1 MSQIHDVEEEAHMSG
16 LTAGATGRTAGGPVD
31 GGPELAEVADGVFA
45 YLQPPGG
52 WCLNN
57 AGLIVSGDR
66 AALVDT
72 TATEARARALRTAV
86 LEVAPNAPRILVN
99 THFHGDHT
107 FGNFVF
113 PEAVII
119 GQERLRTE
127 MAEAGLHLT
136 GLWPDV
142 EWGHLE
148 IVPPDLTFRDRLTVH
163 IGDRAAELLHLGPAH
178 TSGDTVVWL
187 PAERVLF
194 TGDLVMNGVTPFCP
208 MGSVAGTLEAL
219 DTLRALAPEVVVTG
233 HGPVGGPKVF
243 DETEG
248 YLRLLQDLAKQGLAE
263 GLDPVALARRT
274 DLGPYAQWLDG
285 ERLVPN
291 LFRAYAEEQG
301 EPRGSRVDMG
311 ELFRRM
317 VEYHGGLPA
326 CHA

>member
-1 MSQIHDVEEEAHMSG
+1 MTGVT
-16 LTAGATGRTAGGPVD
+16 TATAVGATEGAAGGGATGRR
-31 GGPELAEVADGVFA
+31 PELTEVADGVFA
-45 YLQPPGG
+45 YVQPDGG

-57 AGLIVSGDR
+57 AGLILSGDR

-72 TATEARARALRTAV
+72 AATETRARGLREAV
-86 LEVAPNAPRILVN
+86 LSVAPAAPQVLVN

-113 PEAVII
+113 PEALVV
-119 GQERLRTE
+119 GHERARTE
-127 MAEAGLHLT
+127 MTEAGLHLT

-142 EWGHLE
+142 EWGALE
-148 IVPPDLTFRDRLTVH
+148 LVPPALTFRDRLTLH
-163 IGDRAAELLHLGPAH
+163 IGDKAAEVLHLGPAH
-178 TSGDTVVWL
+178 TSNDTVVWL

-208 MGSVAGTLEAL
+208 MGSVAGSLEAL
-219 DTLRALAPEVVVTG
+219 DTMRALAPEVVVTG
-233 HGPVGGPKVF
+233 HGPVAGPGVF
-243 DETEG
+243 DETEA
-248 YLRLLQDLAKQGLAE
+248 YLRLLQDLARQGLAE
-263 GLDPVALARRT
+263 KLDPVALARRT
-274 DLGPYAQWLDG
+274 DLGRYARWLDA

-301 EPRGSRVDMG
+301 EPRGSRVDMS

-317 VEYHGGLPA
+317 VEYHGGLPT